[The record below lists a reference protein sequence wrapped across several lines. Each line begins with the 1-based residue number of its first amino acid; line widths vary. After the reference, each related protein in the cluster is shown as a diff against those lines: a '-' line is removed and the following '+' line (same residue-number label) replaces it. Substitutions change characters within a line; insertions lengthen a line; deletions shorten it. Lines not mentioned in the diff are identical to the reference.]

1 MWVFWLIHQSCGK
14 TDFNAVSKEQNS
26 GGAQLC
32 ESVNPERKQSP
43 GTTVASISLEK
54 LIGRVVNPHPH
65 LCCDLLCLYVC

>member
-26 GGAQLC
+26 GGAQ
-32 ESVNPERKQSP
+32 SP

-54 LIGRVVNPHPH
+54 LTGRVVNPHPH